1 MHRSLAN
8 DWPNAGRT
16 EYIEVDLSEA
26 QWASFVSSLNIGSG
40 TQCTLRS
47 NNGEQIPD
55 LPAPASRVDQFA
67 AEMKVR
73 VQRALDE
80 VSALEAEINELKISE
95 KAKASLRSRVA
106 GAHRELVSNTG
117 FVAKQ
122 FDEHMEQTVEK
133 AKIEVNAYATNTLM
147 RAGLEAV
154 KKPMI
159 EYAAQS
165 PREIAMREIVRAH
178 V

>member
-1 MHRSLAN
+1 MHRSMAN
-8 DWPNAGRT
+8 DWPHAGRT

-73 VQRALDE
+73 VKRALDE
-80 VSALEAEINELKISE
+80 VSALRSEARRVGKESGRTC
-95 KAKASLRSRVA
+95 RSRWSPD
-106 GAHRELVSNTG
+106 HQ
-117 FVAKQ
+117 K
-122 FDEHMEQTVEK
+122 K
-133 AKIEVNAYATNTLM
+133 KK
-147 RAGLEAV
+147 LEST
-154 KKPMI
+154 
-159 EYAAQS
+159 EY
-165 PREIAMREIVRAH
+165 
-178 V
+178 